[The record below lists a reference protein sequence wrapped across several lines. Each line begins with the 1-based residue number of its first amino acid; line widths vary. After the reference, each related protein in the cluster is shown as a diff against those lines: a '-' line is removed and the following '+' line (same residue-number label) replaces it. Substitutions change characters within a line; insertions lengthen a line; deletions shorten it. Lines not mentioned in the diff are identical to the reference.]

1 MMASMPAAEVSPS
14 RRRLP
19 AGALRRRQLAASAW
33 VYLAFLA
40 VATIMA
46 GDIRSRLYSEL
57 EGRPTRETVPHLFRS
72 AQSGRM
78 GRRRSLGTG
87 RCG

>member
-46 GDIRSRLYSEL
+46 GTFVLAFIASLKVDPL
-57 EGRPTRETVPHLFRS
+57 ERPFRIYFDQLNP
-72 AQSGRM
+72 AAWVAA
-78 GRRRSLGTG
+78 LAWAG